1 MNKIIRAGRVAA
13 MAVILAAVTIITLVS
28 LYKLQIV
35 EGAAYYERS
44 QNSKV
49 SEVVVPAARGGIMD
63 RYGRVLVTNKT
74 CSNLTVNVQELLY
87 DRTGAE
93 ANAIILEACR
103 LLEEYGDTHTD
114 ELPITKQAPFEYTAM
129 SDIQRE
135 RLNAWLAQNGLD
147 QTATAVEVMAKMRS
161 RYGIDNSYTS
171 EETRTIAGVRY
182 EINVRYLVHTSDYVF
197 AEDVSMELVAV
208 LMERDIPGFN
218 VETSYVREYETEYAA
233 HVLGYTGMMNEAEY
247 EKYSK
252 AGYKLN
258 AQVGKSGAEYAFE
271 EYLHGTDG
279 TARLTSTADGV
290 VTSTVYT
297 EEPEPGSNVYLTID
311 IGLQE
316 AAENELETFISSEN
330 ELRQKTNDE
339 LDRYGGDEDDYK
351 QLITG
356 GAIAAVAV
364 KTGEPLAIASW
375 PTYDASTLLEN
386 YSEVLAADNQ
396 PLYNRA
402 LMGTYAPG
410 STFKPCVAIAA
421 LNEGKIDVGTTI
433 ECLGIFDKYADA
445 GYTPKC
451 WIYGQGLHGV
461 LNVSEAITH
470 SCNYFFY
477 TVADYLQISLM
488 AKYAKMYG
496 LGEPTG
502 IELDEDIGV
511 MASDE
516 YMQQKEG
523 RDMYA
528 GDTLQAGIGQ
538 SDSLFNPLQ
547 LAEYCAALAN
557 NGTRYSASLLKSVR
571 TYDFSETLYERK
583 AEVLSTVKT
592 EQSYYDAIHEGMYG
606 VTHDASAGTV
616 YEIFLD
622 APYSVAGK
630 TGTAQT
636 GSVNTNNGVF
646 ICYAP
651 YDDPEIA
658 VAVVIEKGVSG
669 SGVAKVAR
677 AVLDYYF
684 SFADS
689 AAALEGEG
697 TLLK

>member
-1 MNKIIRAGRVAA
+1 
-13 MAVILAAVTIITLVS
+13 MAVSLAAIVIITIVS

-35 EGAAYYERS
+35 EGAEYYERS
-44 QNSKV
+44 RNSKV

-93 ANAIILEACR
+93 ANEIILEACR

-114 ELPITKQAPFEYTAM
+114 ELPITKQSPFEYTAM
-129 SDIQRE
+129 TDIQRE
-135 RLNAWLAQNGLD
+135 RLNAWLEQNGLE

-218 VETSYVREYETEYAA
+218 VETSYVREYETEYAS
-233 HVLGYTGMMNEAEY
+233 HVLGYTGMMNEREY

-252 AGYKLN
+252 SGYKLN
-258 AQVGKSGAEYAFE
+258 AQVGKAGAEYAFE
-271 EYLHGTDG
+271 KYLHGADG

-297 EEPEPGSNVYLTID
+297 EQPEPGNNIYLTVD
-311 IGLQE
+311 IVLQE
-316 AAENELETFISSEN
+316 AAENELNTFITAEN
-330 ELRQKTNDE
+330 EKRQQKNDE
-339 LDRYGGDEDDYK
+339 LDRYGGDKDDYK

-356 GAIAAVAV
+356 GAIAAVDV
-364 KTGEPLAIASW
+364 KTGEPLALASW
-375 PTYDASTLLEN
+375 PSYDASTLLEN
-386 YSEVLAADNQ
+386 YGEVLAADNQ

-421 LNEGKIDVGTTI
+421 LNEGKIDVTTTI

-477 TVADYLQISLM
+477 TIADYLQISLM
-488 AKYAKMYG
+488 AKYAKMFG

-516 YMQQKEG
+516 YMQEKEG

-557 NGTRYSASLLKSVR
+557 NGTRYSASILKSVR
-571 TYDFSETLYERK
+571 SYDFSKTLYERK

-616 YEIFLD
+616 YENFID

-651 YDDPEIA
+651 YDDPQIA

-697 TLLK
+697 ALLK

>member
-1 MNKIIRAGRVAA
+1 
-13 MAVILAAVTIITLVS
+13 MAVSLAAIVIITIVS

-35 EGAAYYERS
+35 EGAEYYERS
-44 QNSKV
+44 RNSKV

-93 ANAIILEACR
+93 ANEIILEACR

-114 ELPITKQAPFEYTAM
+114 ELPITKQSPFEYTAM
-129 SDIQRE
+129 TDIQRE
-135 RLNAWLAQNGLD
+135 RLNAWLEQNGLE

-218 VETSYVREYETEYAA
+218 VETSYVREYETEYAS
-233 HVLGYTGMMNEAEY
+233 HVLGYTGMMNEREY

-252 AGYKLN
+252 SGYKLN
-258 AQVGKSGAEYAFE
+258 AQVGKAGAEYAFE
-271 EYLHGTDG
+271 KYLHGADG

-297 EEPEPGSNVYLTID
+297 EQPEPGNNIYLTVD
-311 IGLQE
+311 IVLQE
-316 AAENELETFISSEN
+316 AAENELNTFITAEN
-330 ELRQKTNDE
+330 EKRQQKNDE
-339 LDRYGGDEDDYK
+339 LDRYGGDKDDYK

-356 GAIAAVAV
+356 GAIAAVDV
-364 KTGEPLAIASW
+364 KTGEPLALASW
-375 PTYDASTLLEN
+375 PSYDASTLLEN
-386 YSEVLAADNQ
+386 YGEVLAADNQ

-421 LNEGKIDVGTTI
+421 LNEGKIDVTTTI

-477 TVADYLQISLM
+477 TIADYLQISLM
-488 AKYAKMYG
+488 EKYAKMFG

-516 YMQQKEG
+516 YMQEKEG

-557 NGTRYSASLLKSVR
+557 NGTRYSASILKSVR
-571 TYDFSETLYERK
+571 SYDFSKTLYERK

-616 YEIFLD
+616 YENFID

-651 YDDPEIA
+651 YDDPQIA

-697 TLLK
+697 ALLK

>member
-1 MNKIIRAGRVAA
+1 
-13 MAVILAAVTIITLVS
+13 MAVSLAAIVIITIVS

-35 EGAAYYERS
+35 EGAEYYERS
-44 QNSKV
+44 RNSKV

-93 ANAIILEACR
+93 ANEIILEACR

-114 ELPITKQAPFEYTAM
+114 ELPITKQSPFEYTAM
-129 SDIQRE
+129 TDIQRE
-135 RLNAWLAQNGLD
+135 RLNAWLEQNGLE

-218 VETSYVREYETEYAA
+218 VETSYVREYETEYAS
-233 HVLGYTGMMNEAEY
+233 HVLGYTGMMNEREY

-252 AGYKLN
+252 SGYKLN
-258 AQVGKSGAEYAFE
+258 AQVGKAGAEYAFE
-271 EYLHGTDG
+271 KYLHGADG

-297 EEPEPGSNVYLTID
+297 EQPEPGNNIYLTVD
-311 IGLQE
+311 IVLQE
-316 AAENELETFISSEN
+316 AAENELNTFITAEN
-330 ELRQKTNDE
+330 EKRQQKNDE
-339 LDRYGGDEDDYK
+339 LDRYGGDKDDYK

-356 GAIAAVAV
+356 GAIAAVDV
-364 KTGEPLAIASW
+364 KTGEPLALASW
-375 PTYDASTLLEN
+375 PSYDASTLLEN
-386 YSEVLAADNQ
+386 YGEVLAADNQ

-421 LNEGKIDVGTTI
+421 LNEGKIDVTTTI

-477 TVADYLQISLM
+477 TIADYLQISLM
-488 AKYAKMYG
+488 AKYAKMFG

-516 YMQQKEG
+516 YMQEKEG

-557 NGTRYSASLLKSVR
+557 NGTRYSASILKSVR
-571 TYDFSETLYERK
+571 SYDFSKTLYERK

-616 YEIFLD
+616 YENFLD

-651 YDDPEIA
+651 YDDPQIA

-677 AVLDYYF
+677 AILDYYF

-697 TLLK
+697 ALLK